1 VSEGIAIGET
11 NQTRILF
18 VHSISAI
25 GLEFEMDALQ
35 CKDWDFHCWIVIFWG
50 RNMFGLQKLISL
62 AIQICSCI
70 KGPAQS
76 S

>member
-18 VHSISAI
+18 VHSISVT

-35 CKDWDFHCWIVIFWG
+35 CKDWDFHCWLVIFWG
-50 RNMFGLQKLISL
+50 KKYVWFAKAYLPSNPNL
-62 AIQICSCI
+62 
-70 KGPAQS
+70 
-76 S
+76 